1 VEQSYGTINP
11 YTQFGAT
18 LQRIDSSQL
27 LDSDGWPPALGVSER
42 VVSGILRALERQG
55 LVPGQRLI
63 ETELA
68 VQYGVGRNAVRE
80 AIQQLAARGIV
91 DLSRNRSPSIRRL
104 ELEEALEVLEVAGVM
119 TGLLARTAARQFDS
133 RKHIKVIRAV
143 TDELDASEKDLR
155 DVELFNR
162 ARRHFYRALLEIAA
176 NRELR
181 RLFLTIHMEIIYAQ
195 YRSPQLQQIRFADY
209 RAICAAVTAGDVNA
223 AAAAGKRHV
232 RRVRE
237 VVRASH

>member
-1 VEQSYGTINP
+1 LS
-11 YTQFGAT
+11 
-18 LQRIDSSQL
+18 RIDSNRL
-27 LDSDGWPPALGVSER
+27 LDSGRLPPAIGASER
-42 VVSGILRALERQG
+42 VVSGILRALEQQR

-63 ETELA
+63 ETDLA

-91 DLSRNRSPSIRRL
+91 DLSRNRSPSIRSL
-104 ELEEALEVLEVAGVM
+104 ALEEALEVLEVAEMM
-119 TGLLARTAARQFDS
+119 TCLLTRTAARKFDRS
-133 RKHIKVIRAV
+133 KHLKVIQAV
-143 TDELDASEKDLR
+143 TDELDASEKELR
-155 DVELFNR
+155 DLELFNR
-162 ARRHFYRALLEIAA
+162 ARRHFYRALLEIGA

-195 YRSPQLQQIRFADY
+195 YRSPHLQQIRFADY
-209 RAICAAVTAGDVNA
+209 RAICSAVTAGDVKA

-237 VVRASH
+237 IVESSQ